1 MGAIDIVSAS
11 AGSGKTYNMSYRY
24 VRTLIQNPTL
34 YRHIL
39 AVTFTN
45 KATDELKER
54 ILKHLHT
61 LALGC
66 NEKFE
71 EKLLED
77 TSFDSAAI
85 RSRAAEARS
94 LILHDYNNFAV
105 MTIDKFF
112 QRIMRSFIKELDV
125 DLNFNLELQT
135 DSLLAR
141 AADNMLDQL
150 SDEEHKDLR
159 SWVLDFIGEKIDD
172 GHEWDIRK
180 GLISLGKELFKEE
193 YREAEIKPADKPLL
207 RKIIKQSSAR
217 ADKSAKQYTDS
228 AKSFIDIMNANGL
241 LDSDFKGG
249 SRGVAS
255 YVQKVASGQ
264 LIKPSTAALN
274 ALNNGEWRTK
284 TSPKAALIDS
294 LIPEL
299 TRALQLIVE
308 AYPEAIMAENTSQAL
323 SRYYRDFALL
333 ANLREALNDI
343 CEKEDILPISDV
355 NDLINKLISDNEA
368 PFIYEKSGNRYS
380 HFMIDEFQ
388 DTSTMQWRN
397 FVPLLHNAVSQ
408 SEDVP
413 VMLVG
418 DVKQSIYRWRGGD
431 WSLLAHGVQKE
442 FKEVNTSSLLEN
454 YRSRPNVVK
463 FNNEL
468 MAHAIDWLQKRVD
481 KSLDEAH
488 NGGFISAELRRELSK
503 SVTDAYSS
511 FRQEP
516 KDNSD
521 KGYAT
526 ILLYEKPKKESK
538 EENDGEESE
547 STTPWTHP
555 ILERI
560 CELQDRGYHASDIAI
575 LVRTNAEAKRIAEML
590 LNFKLQPGKEN
601 YVFDVVTQ
609 EALEIGA
616 SATVRFIVACM
627 GIGVN
632 PNDRISLATYNKYLN
647 RSFESQLEQ
656 EEAEFLTSLALMQPE
671 EAFNKILLNYTQC
684 SAENEIPYIQA
695 FHSQIINYCSRKI
708 ADTALF
714 LQWWNESGYKEYI
727 ALPQGANAITIATIH
742 KAKGLGYK
750 VVLLPY
756 CHWTVAP
763 KPDSTFWAAP
773 NTPMSDRIRKFPVIP
788 TKELGASHFSHSYY
802 TEQTLTAIDAINTLY
817 VALTRAQEELHIM
830 VDKSSNQNSVGK
842 IFTSY
847 VGEQSLYEYG
857 TSQRYEPKEDEEQ
870 EVTKPSKFHT
880 YSPEG
885 KLAVRYSHQRYDEES
900 RGELLSPREMG
911 TLMHKVFENATSLM
925 DAERSIAELA
935 NGGDISLADANLL
948 RANIA
953 SAMEREEVKMWFDG
967 SWEEV
972 YVEREIIADGRAN
985 RPDRVMTRGGEA
997 VVVDYKF
1004 GLEKPASH
1012 VKQIRAYSELPQQ
1025 MGYESVRGYLW
1036 YISTGEIIQITS
1048 PAE

>member
-11 AGSGKTYNMSYRY
+11 AGSGKTYSMSYRY

-77 TSFDSAAI
+77 TPFDSATI

-125 DLNFNLELQT
+125 DLSFNLELQT

-141 AADNMLDQL
+141 AADNMLDKL
-150 SDEEHKDLR
+150 SDEEHRDLR
-159 SWVLDFIGEKIDD
+159 SWVLEFIGEKIED

-180 GLISLGKELFKEE
+180 GLILLGKELFKEE
-193 YREAEIKPADKPLL
+193 YREAEIKPTDKPLL
-207 RKIIKQSSAR
+207 QEIVKEAHKR
-217 ADKSAKQYTDS
+217 AAKESKAFVESAK
-228 AKSFIDIMNANGL
+228 AFIKIMDDNIL
-241 LDSDFKGG
+241 LGSSFKGG
-249 SRGVAS
+249 SRSLANF
-255 YVQKVASGQ
+255 VQKVASGQ
-264 LIKPSTAALN
+264 IEPPSAAALN
-274 ALNNGEWRTK
+274 ALYKGEWYAK
-284 TSPKAALIDS
+284 NSPQAALIQS
-294 LIPEL
+294 LIPDL
-299 TRALQLIVE
+299 HQALQATCD
-308 AYPEAIMAENTSQAL
+308 AYPKAVAAENTANIL
-323 SRYYRDFALL
+323 TRYYRDFALL
-333 ANLREALNDI
+333 ANLRESLNDI

-355 NDLINKLISDNEA
+355 NDLINRLISDNEA

-397 FVPLLHNAVSQ
+397 FVPLLHNAVAQ

-454 YRSRPNVVK
+454 YRSRFNVVE
-463 FNNEL
+463 FNNIL
-468 MAHAIDWLQKRVD
+468 MTHAIDWLEKRVN
-481 KSLDEAH
+481 KSLKEAYDS
-488 NGGFISAELRRELSK
+488 GFISAELRDSLAQ
-503 SVTDAYSS
+503 SVTDAYTGH
-511 FRQEP
+511 RQDP
-516 KDNSD
+516 NDNSD

-526 ILLYEKPKKESK
+526 VTLYEKPKKREEQNENSK
-538 EENDGEESE
+538 EVED
-547 STTPWTHP
+547 TTPWAHP

-560 CELQDRGYHASDIAI
+560 CELQDRGYRACDIAI

-590 LNFKLQPGKEN
+590 LNFKLQPGNEK

-632 PNDRISLATYNKYLN
+632 PNDRISLATYNKYLD
-647 RSFESQLEQ
+647 RPFEAPLEQ
-656 EEAEFLTSLALMQPE
+656 DEAEFLTSLALMQPE
-671 EAFNKILLNYTQC
+671 EAFNKILLHYEQC
-684 SAENEIPYIQA
+684 SAENEIPYLQA

-708 ADTALF
+708 ADTALL

-727 ALPQGANAITIATIH
+727 ALPQGADAITIATIH
-742 KAKGLGYK
+742 KAKGLGYN

-763 KPDSTFWAAP
+763 KPDSTIWAAP
-773 NTPMSDRIRKFPVIP
+773 NAPMSDRIRKFPVVP
-788 TKELGASHFSHSYY
+788 TKELGASHFSHAYY

-817 VALTRAQEELHIM
+817 VALTRAKEELHVM
-830 VDKSSNQNSVGK
+830 VDKNAKQNSVGK
-842 IFTSY
+842 IFASY
-847 VGEQSLYEYG
+847 MGDQTTIEFG
-857 TSQRYEPKEDEEQ
+857 TAQKYEPKKGEET
-870 EVTKPSKFHT
+870 EVTKPSKFLT

-885 KLAVRYSHQRYDEES
+885 KVAVRYSHQRYDEES

-911 TLMHKVFENATSLM
+911 TMMHKVFENATSLA

-935 NGGDISLADANLL
+935 NGGEISLADANLL

-953 SAMEREEVKMWFDG
+953 SAMESKEVKLWFDG

-972 YVEREIIADGRAN
+972 YIEREIIANGHAN
-985 RPDRVMTRGGEA
+985 RPDRVMTRGREA

-1004 GLEKPASH
+1004 GLEKPTSH
-1012 VKQIRAYSELPQQ
+1012 IDQINTYATLLRQ
-1025 MGYESVRGYLW
+1025 MGYESVSGYLW
-1036 YISTGEIIQITS
+1036 YISTGEIIQVTS